1 MDFIIS
7 QNQLNVIVEQNS
19 PNDITDNLRK
29 LYDFTRE
36 LIDKS
41 MSVWGLNAKFLIT
54 WGAAL
59 GGMVLPLKIWLET
72 QNFEIT
78 KEQTFLLLL
87 GIACNYYYD
96 NSDFIRKV
104 MQKIKDEGLLDIFKK
119 LYQKSEELK
128 NGLVEFLR
136 SLKIFGDSMTSIMSY
151 AFVLP
156 ILGDIYQM
164 VGGEDIFESAKII
177 SQRIAA
183 SGVVL
188 IVGHSLTSFI
198 EKILRLTEGKL

>member
-7 QNQLNVIVEQNS
+7 EHQLHTIVEQQNS
-19 PNDITDNLRK
+19 GDITDSLREMF
-29 LYDFTRE
+29 DFSKK

-41 MSVWGLNAKFLIT
+41 ANMWGLNAKFLVT

-59 GGMVLPLKIWLET
+59 GGMILPLKNWLEG
-72 QNFEIT
+72 QNFNLTE
-78 KEQTFLLLL
+78 EQLYLLLL

-96 NSDFIRKV
+96 NSDFIKNV
-104 MQKIKDEGLLDIFKK
+104 IKKISDEGLLDVFKK
-119 LYQKSEELK
+119 LYSKSEELK
-128 NGLVEFLR
+128 AALVSFLR

-151 AFVLP
+151 AFILP
-156 ILGDIYQM
+156 ILSDVYQM
-164 VGGEDIFESAKII
+164 VDGGDIVESAKMI

-188 IVGHSLTSFI
+188 LVGYTLTSFI
-198 EKILRLTEGKL
+198 EKILRKKDL

>member
-59 GGMVLPLKIWLET
+59 GGMILPLKIWLET

-96 NSDFIRKV
+96 SSDFIRKV

>member
-7 QNQLNVIVEQNS
+7 EHQLHTIVEQQNS
-19 PNDITDNLRK
+19 GDITDSLREMF
-29 LYDFTRE
+29 DFSKK

-41 MSVWGLNAKFLIT
+41 ASMWGLNAKFLVT

-59 GGMVLPLKIWLET
+59 GGMILPLKNWLEG
-72 QNFEIT
+72 QNFNLTE
-78 KEQTFLLLL
+78 EQLYLLLL

-96 NSDFIRKV
+96 NSDFIKNV
-104 MQKIKDEGLLDIFKK
+104 IKKISDEGLLDVFKK
-119 LYQKSEELK
+119 LYSKSEELK
-128 NGLVEFLR
+128 GALVSFLR

-151 AFVLP
+151 AFILP
-156 ILGDIYQM
+156 ILSDVYQM
-164 VGGEDIFESAKII
+164 VDGGDIVESAKMI

-188 IVGHSLTSFI
+188 LVGYTLTSFI
-198 EKILRLTEGKL
+198 EKILRKKDL

>member
-59 GGMVLPLKIWLET
+59 GGMILPLKNWLET

-78 KEQTFLLLL
+78 QEQTFLLLL

-136 SLKIFGDSMTSIMSY
+136 SLKIFGDSMSSIMSY
-151 AFVLP
+151 AFILP

-198 EKILRLTEGKL
+198 EKILRLTEGKP

>member
-78 KEQTFLLLL
+78 KEQTSLLLL

-96 NSDFIRKV
+96 SSDFIRKV

>member
-7 QNQLNVIVEQNS
+7 HNQLHVIVEQNL
-19 PNDITDNLRK
+19 PNDITDNLRR

-41 MSVWGLNAKFLIT
+41 ISIWDLNAKFLVT

-59 GGMVLPLKIWLET
+59 GGMILPLKNWLEG
-72 QNFEIT
+72 QNLDISQ
-78 KEQTFLLLL
+78 EQIFLLLL
-87 GIACNYYYD
+87 GISCNYFYD

-104 MQKIKDEGLLDIFKK
+104 MQKIKDEGLLEIFKN
-119 LYQKSEELK
+119 LYLKSEELK
-128 NGLVEFLR
+128 KALVEFLR

-151 AFVLP
+151 AFILP
-156 ILGDIYQM
+156 ILGDIYELF
-164 VGGEDIFESAKII
+164 GDEDIFETAKMI

-198 EKILRLTEGKL
+198 EKILSLTKGTP

>member
-54 WGAAL
+54 WGASL
-59 GGMVLPLKIWLET
+59 GGMILPLKNWLET

-198 EKILRLTEGKL
+198 EKILRLSGGKP

>member
-7 QNQLNVIVEQNS
+7 QNQLNVIVEQHS

-59 GGMVLPLKIWLET
+59 GGMILPLKNWLDS

-78 KEQTFLLLL
+78 QEQTFLLLL

-104 MQKIKDEGLLDIFKK
+104 LEKIKEEGLLDVFKK
-119 LYQKSEELK
+119 LYSKSEELK
-128 NGLVEFLR
+128 KGLVEFLR

-156 ILGDIYQM
+156 ILGDIYEM
-164 VGGEDIFESAKII
+164 FGGENLVETAKLI

-198 EKILRLTEGKL
+198 EKILSLSGGKS

>member
-54 WGAAL
+54 WGASL
-59 GGMVLPLKIWLET
+59 GGMILPLKNWLET

-104 MQKIKDEGLLDIFKK
+104 IQKIKDEGLLDIFKK

-198 EKILRLTEGKL
+198 EKILRLSGGKL

>member
-59 GGMVLPLKIWLET
+59 GGMILPLKNWLET

-78 KEQTFLLLL
+78 QEQTFLLLL

-198 EKILRLTEGKL
+198 EKILRLSGGKP

>member
-7 QNQLNVIVEQNS
+7 QNQLNVIVEQNL

-59 GGMVLPLKIWLET
+59 GGMILPLKNWLDS

-78 KEQTFLLLL
+78 QEQTFLLLL

-104 MQKIKDEGLLDIFKK
+104 LEKIKEEGLLDVFKK
-119 LYQKSEELK
+119 LYSKSEELK
-128 NGLVEFLR
+128 KGLVEFLR

-156 ILGDIYQM
+156 ILGDIYEM
-164 VGGEDIFESAKII
+164 FGGENLVETAKLI

-198 EKILRLTEGKL
+198 EKILSLIGGKP

>member
-59 GGMVLPLKIWLET
+59 GGMILPLKNWLET

-198 EKILRLTEGKL
+198 EKILRLSGGKP

>member
-59 GGMVLPLKIWLET
+59 GGMILPLKNWLET

-78 KEQTFLLLL
+78 QEQTFLLLL

-164 VGGEDIFESAKII
+164 VGGEDIFESAKMI

-198 EKILRLTEGKL
+198 EKILRLNGGKP

>member
-59 GGMVLPLKIWLET
+59 GGMILPLKIWLET

>member
-41 MSVWGLNAKFLIT
+41 MSIWGLNAKFLIT
-54 WGAAL
+54 WGASL
-59 GGMVLPLKIWLET
+59 GGMILPLKNWLET

-198 EKILRLTEGKL
+198 EKILRLSGGKP

>member
-188 IVGHSLTSFI
+188 IVGSSLTSFI

>member
-7 QNQLNVIVEQNS
+7 QNQLNVILEEHS

-59 GGMVLPLKIWLET
+59 GGMILPLKNWLET

-96 NSDFIRKV
+96 NSDFIRNV
-104 MQKIKDEGLLDIFKK
+104 MQKIKDEGLLDVFKK

-128 NGLVEFLR
+128 NALVEFLR

-156 ILGDIYQM
+156 VLGDIYQM
-164 VGGEDIFESAKII
+164 FGGEDVFESAKMI

-198 EKILRLTEGKL
+198 EKILKLKQGKP

>member
-59 GGMVLPLKIWLET
+59 GGMILPLKNWLET

-164 VGGEDIFESAKII
+164 VGGEDIFESAKMI

-198 EKILRLTEGKL
+198 EKILRLNGGKP

>member
-19 PNDITDNLRK
+19 PNDITDDLRK
-29 LYDFTRE
+29 LYDFTRD

-54 WGAAL
+54 WGASL
-59 GGMVLPLKIWLET
+59 GGMILALKNWLAT

-198 EKILRLTEGKL
+198 EKILRLSGGKP

>member
-59 GGMVLPLKIWLET
+59 GGMILPLKNWLET

-78 KEQTFLLLL
+78 QEQTFLLLL

-164 VGGEDIFESAKII
+164 VGGEDIFESAKMI

-188 IVGHSLTSFI
+188 ILGHTLTSFI
-198 EKILRLTEGKL
+198 EKILRLTEGKP

>member
-96 NSDFIRKV
+96 SSDFIRKV

>member
-59 GGMVLPLKIWLET
+59 GGMILPLKNWLEK

-78 KEQTFLLLL
+78 QEQTFLLLL

-96 NSDFIRKV
+96 NSDFIRNV

-119 LYQKSEELK
+119 LYLKSEELK
-128 NGLVEFLR
+128 KGLVEFLR

-198 EKILRLTEGKL
+198 EKILRLTEGKP